1 LKRRGV
7 GRVGRGRGRCDE
19 LVFFLEADAVV
30 ESGELGGGLLNFNEF
45 EQKVCLVVEAAEA
58 AFFCGEV
65 NFELLPTL

>member
-1 LKRRGV
+1 
-7 GRVGRGRGRCDE
+7 
-19 LVFFLEADAVV
+19 VV